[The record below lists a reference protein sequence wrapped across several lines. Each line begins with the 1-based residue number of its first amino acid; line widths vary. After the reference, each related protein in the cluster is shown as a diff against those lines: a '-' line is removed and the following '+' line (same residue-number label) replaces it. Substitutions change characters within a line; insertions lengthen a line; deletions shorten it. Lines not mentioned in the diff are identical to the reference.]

1 MYAVIRTGGK
11 QYRVVEGDVLQIE
24 KLDAEPGATYEFT
37 DVLLV
42 GDGENVTVG
51 TPLVPGGKVTATVEE
66 QGKLKKVGIVKFRRR
81 QGYLRMKGHRQPYT
95 QVKVT
100 GISHG
105 G

>member
-11 QYRVVEGDVLQIE
+11 QYRVAEGDVLRIE

-42 GDGENVTVG
+42 GDGDNITVG
-51 TPLVPGGKVTATVEE
+51 KPVVPGGRVTAEVQQ
-66 QGKLKKVGIVKFRRR
+66 QGKLPKVDIVKFRRR
-81 QGYLRMKGHRQPYT
+81 QGYLRMKGHRQRYT

-100 GISHG
+100 GISLDA
-105 G
+105 